1 MAGPQPQHRHP
12 QHRPGLVDPL
22 LAVLKIFHAIRGGSA
37 DLDRQLQ
44 HLDALLISA
53 SQPPDDM
60 DIGQELMR
68 IGQHQETNDRRN
80 AARHQ
85 RITDLLPRS
94 VAEFYAVYAYTD
106 ISAAKMNPI
115 LSLSSSPQFNPRDL
129 AEFTCVQTMESRI
142 MRIIFPGGH
151 RIKDLTR
158 SKDGKKLV
166 LHYIPYVEASK
177 RMLRNKMLAGHIYT
191 KYEVQMSPRNPANRG
206 MGRANSG
213 TWFQGAQIR
222 AQRLVLKAG
231 KGCDVRVAG
240 LLTASDATYGLKNM
254 PWHGM
259 YGKALICKL
268 IGLMIKL

>member
-1 MAGPQPQHRHP
+1 M
-12 QHRPGLVDPL
+12 VDPL
-22 LAVLKIFHAIRGGSA
+22 FAVLKIFHAIRGGSA

-44 HLDALLISA
+44 QLDALLISA

-60 DIGQELMR
+60 DIGPEIMR
-68 IGQHQETNDRRN
+68 IGQHQESNDRRN
-80 AARHQ
+80 AVRHK
-85 RITDLLPRS
+85 RITELLPRS

-106 ISAAKMNPI
+106 VSAAKMNTF
-115 LSLSSSPQFNPRDL
+115 LSLTSCPQFNPHDL

-142 MRIIFPGGH
+142 MSTIFPGGH
-151 RIKDLTR
+151 RTKDLTR
-158 SKDGKKLV
+158 IKDQKKLV

-191 KYEVQMSPRNPANRG
+191 KYEVQMSPRNPANRE

-213 TWFQGAQIR
+213 TWFQAAQIR

-268 IGLMIKL
+268 IGLMIKH

>member
-1 MAGPQPQHRHP
+1 MHTIF
-12 QHRPGLVDPL
+12 
-22 LAVLKIFHAIRGGSA
+22 KSFHAIRGGPA
-37 DLDRQLQ
+37 DLDRNLQ
-44 HLDALLISA
+44 RLDTLLISA
-53 SQPPDDM
+53 SQPPDDI
-60 DIGQELMR
+60 DIGQAIMR
-68 IGQHQETNDRRN
+68 VGQQQEANIRRN

-85 RITDLLPRS
+85 RITDLLPRT

-106 ISAAKMNPI
+106 VSAAKMNTF
-115 LSLSSSPQFNPRDL
+115 LSLSSSQQFNPRDL

-151 RIKDLTR
+151 RTRDLTR
-158 SKDGKKLV
+158 NNDGKKLI
-166 LHYIPYVEASK
+166 LHYIPYVEAVK
-177 RMLRNKMLAGHIYT
+177 RILRNRMLDGHIFT
-191 KYEVQMSPRNPANRG
+191 KYEVEMSPRNPANRG

-222 AQRLVLKAG
+222 AQRLVLEAG

-259 YGKALICKL
+259 YGKA
-268 IGLMIKL
+268 